1 MLWPLSN
8 DSDFFF
14 FLEVW
19 LNIGFILFLMYGANN
34 AYQKIPCQPMSHTHT
49 NTHCPVLFLLI
60 MSNFSSPALI
70 LCCHTLFL
78 LTDRNKTH
86 VIGKTL
92 AVPAWG
98 TLEIYTIWKKKKS
111 KYRTKK
117 CFVQK
122 YIFMK
127 KLFVKCMNLLCTF
140 SKQCKIKKRLIA
152 FVKNKKY
159 LCLYF
164 FSTGFC

>member
-1 MLWPLSN
+1 MLTK
-8 DSDFFF
+8 
-14 FLEVW
+14 
-19 LNIGFILFLMYGANN
+19 
-34 AYQKIPCQPMSHTHT
+34 KIPCQSMSHTHT

-60 MSNFSSPALI
+60 TSHFTYSALNS
-70 LCCHTLFL
+70 LLPHAFL

-159 LCLYF
+159 LCLHF
-164 FSTGFC
+164 FSTAIY

>member
-1 MLWPLSN
+1 
-8 DSDFFF
+8 
-14 FLEVW
+14 
-19 LNIGFILFLMYGANN
+19 MYGANN